1 MASLL
6 AIRSIMQKRDEITSE
21 TDLSIVSITWGFTL
35 GFGFLTTWT
44 AMKQTRHMWKRRNG
58 HLNHPYIWM
67 VWAEL
72 ASSLALSILCWLV
85 LQGPLTLN
93 LFAILAL
100 WVIQVHCLF
109 QIIINR
115 VSILMVNRKRATQ
128 LKIGTAIGIL
138 LVNISVFCIW
148 IPAKL
153 EVNDTYEKLNVVW
166 DRIEK
171 VIILIVDAALN
182 AYFMRVVRQQLIKP
196 GLTKYQPLVR
206 FNLYMIVLSLAMDC
220 LIIGQYLIVRLVSI
234 NVADSH
240 PGMLS
245 LKNPLVYLMS
255 AQQYLKGVSTDLCNS
270 IVKLKIEM
278 SMAELIAHVA
288 RNQDVGPV
296 RFNHP
301 ESSNGTI
308 NAKGYTFNTTTSQS
322 KRGSVQKAP
331 ASPEDVELGNVRPS
345 SPEAMHNHFG
355 IIEEEETM
363 HDDHHIEDGF
373 VVHRLNEITVEVE
386 SAPSE
391 RSGKTDGQGENFD
404 SRRHTSDSDEAPLR
418 KPTNAM
424 GVNTKV
430 WGRY

>member
-6 AIRSIMQKRDEITSE
+6 AIRSIIEKRNEISSE
-21 TDLSIVSITWGFTL
+21 TDLSIISITWGFTL

-72 ASSLALSILCWLV
+72 VSSLALSIVCWLV

-93 LFAILAL
+93 VYSLFSILSL

-115 VSILMVNRKRATQ
+115 VSILMVNRRRASQ
-128 LKIGTAIGIL
+128 LKIGTFVGIL

-171 VIILIVDAALN
+171 VIILIVDALLN
-182 AYFMRVVRQQLIKP
+182 GYFIRVVRQQLIKP

-206 FNLYMIVLSLAMDC
+206 FNLWMIMLSLAMDC
-220 LIIGQYLIVRLVSI
+220 LII
-234 NVADSH
+234 
-240 PGMLS
+240 GMLS
-245 LKNPLVYLMS
+245 LKNPLVYLMYVEPS
-255 AQQYLKGVSTDLCNS
+255 QECFQEASTDLCIS

-288 RNQDVGPV
+288 RTQDMGPV
-296 RFNHP
+296 RFNNP

-345 SPEAMHNHFG
+345 SPEAMQNHFG

-373 VVHRLNEITVEVE
+373 VVHRHNEITVEVE

-391 RSGKTDGQGENFD
+391 RSEKTDGQGENFD

-418 KPTNAM
+418 KPTNTM